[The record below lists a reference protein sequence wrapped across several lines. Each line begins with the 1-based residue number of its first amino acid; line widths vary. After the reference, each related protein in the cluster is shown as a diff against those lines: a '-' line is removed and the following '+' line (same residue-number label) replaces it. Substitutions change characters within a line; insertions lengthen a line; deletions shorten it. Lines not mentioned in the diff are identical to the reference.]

1 VATWGIIESVWD
13 LFEAATE
20 GLSEAASIRL
30 AFHLGQGDAEAAKL
44 SSSKSLYL
52 SVCLS
57 CIISAVLAVLMPYIP
72 RWFTKDETLQGMVG
86 VLLPFIAIGNIL
98 MVFGMV
104 SWSLIGA
111 QGKYKLATFVSA
123 VMSLCVTLP
132 LAAGFCIG
140 FRFSLE
146 ALVGA
151 VVIGYSTSGLVLGY
165 ILQMSDWEGISK
177 KIKDLNET
185 EYEDDSSSS
194 KSLDDEFIDNA
205 SLASSIMVVK
215 TTDKV

>member
-1 VATWGIIESVWD
+1 MVTWGIVETIWD

-20 GLSEAASIRL
+20 GLSEAACIRL
-30 AFHLGQGDAEAAKL
+30 AFHLGRGDAEASKL

-57 CIISAVLAVLMPYIP
+57 CITSAVLAVLMPYIP
-72 RWFTKDETLQGMVG
+72 RWFTKDETLQDMIG
-86 VLLPFIAIGNIL
+86 VLLPFIAIGNVL

-123 VMSLCVTLP
+123 VMTFCVTLP

-151 VVIGYSTSGLVLGY
+151 VVIGYSTTGLVLGY

-177 KIKDLNET
+177 SIKELNEK
-185 EYEDDSSSS
+185 EYEDDSSSNNS
-194 KSLDDEFIDNA
+194 SL
-205 SLASSIMVVK
+205 SSV
-215 TTDKV
+215 